1 MKINDENIVLIV
13 MDTLSAFNTPMHG
26 YERVTTPFLKKFSES
41 NTLVNYGYSNAPW
54 TAPSHASLFSGK
66 LPSDHGTSTHNY
78 HFGDESFVEELN
90 EKDYRTIGVSE
101 NPLISEELGFDK
113 GFDKLVSDKQK
124 IIFRNQTGERLAETI
139 ESLIDT
145 GSGKTALQKYKSVL
159 NEVLVNQKNI
169 KGVLKGAK
177 YIAKKRIEGDF
188 IGAEQTTQLAKKY
201 VSEVEE
207 DPFFLFINY
216 MSPHAPYQPPEDTLG
231 MWCDNPEEMKEFA
244 YDFHHEEKTNWW
256 KEYPEDVVD
265 NMRALYD
272 EEILFMDRKIEDL
285 VSFIQE
291 EKEDTVFIIVSDH
304 GENIN
309 HYGMRGHN
317 CGIWERLIRV
327 PIIIGGEGVEDNII
341 DEKVSLKE
349 LKSFITG
356 EKKLSEITQQK
367 VKAEYKGARGI
378 LDYHNKSLE
387 KYSQEEMKYINNR
400 SNTLIRDNKGI
411 TKNTKLEDIGFIER
425 FKGFS
430 EENKVPEI
438 EDIKNQVSK
447 PFDLYKD

>member
-1 MKINDENIVLIV
+1 MKITDENIVLIV

-26 YERVTTPFLKKFSES
+26 YKRDTTPFLKEFSER

-66 LPSDHGTSTHNY
+66 LPSEHGTSTHSY

-124 IIFRNQTGERLAETI
+124 IIFRNQAGERLAGTI

-145 GSGKTALQKYKSVL
+145 GSEKTALKKYKSVL
-159 NEVLVNQKNI
+159 NEVLVNQKNL
-169 KGVLKGAK
+169 KGGLKGAK
-177 YIAKKRIEGDF
+177 YIAKKKIKGGF

-201 VSEVEE
+201 VSKIEE
-207 DPFFLFINY
+207 DSFFLFINY
-216 MSPHAPYQPPEDTLG
+216 MSPHAPYQPPEETLG
-231 MWCDNPEEMKEFA
+231 TWCDDPEEMKEFA

-272 EEILFMDRKIEDL
+272 EEILFMDRKIEEL
-285 VSFIQE
+285 VNFIQE
-291 EKEDTVFIIVSDH
+291 EKEDTIFIIVSDH

-327 PIIIGGEGVEDNII
+327 PIIIGGDGIGDDVL
-341 DEKVSLKE
+341 DEKVSLKD
-349 LKSFITG
+349 LKSFING
-356 EKKLSEITQQK
+356 KKNLSEITREA
-367 VKAEYKGARGI
+367 VRAEYKGARGI
-378 LDYHNKSLE
+378 LDHHNKPLD
-387 KYSQEEMKYINNR
+387 YTEEQMEYINNR
-400 SNTLIRDNKGI
+400 SNTLIINNKGI
-411 TKNTKLEDIGFIER
+411 TRNTKLADVGFIER
-425 FKGFS
+425 AKGFS
-430 EENKVPEI
+430 EENKLSEV
-438 EDIKNQVSK
+438 EDIKEEIK
-447 PFDLYKD
+447 EPFDLYLD